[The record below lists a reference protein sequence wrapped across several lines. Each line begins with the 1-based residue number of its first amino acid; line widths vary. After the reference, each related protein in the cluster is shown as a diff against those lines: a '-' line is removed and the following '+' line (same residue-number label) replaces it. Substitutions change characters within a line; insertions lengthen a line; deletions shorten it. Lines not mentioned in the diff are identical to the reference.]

1 MCTILYTDIQW
12 SGYTRLLY
20 VHFLIKVLHHLH
32 IKHFQK
38 SKEPPVSMS
47 LLKFSVSSC
56 IAKKG
61 EEVLKVKQFCPISI
75 LFLLKQIDYEYL
87 MRLGVCEPL
96 CVCVCFKRET
106 LLTYPFL
113 LHRPQTRHSTSLS
126 PCLDQ
131 WFWERGWIMKR
142 SHATWS
148 SFRPT

>member
-1 MCTILYTDIQW
+1 MSDSWPELPALCTRLYAGIQW
-12 SGYTRLLY
+12 SGYTRQLY

-32 IKHFQK
+32 IKHFLFQK
-38 SKEPPVSMS
+38 SKDPPVSMS
-47 LLKFSVSSC
+47 LLKFYVSTC

-75 LFLLKQIDYEYL
+75 LFLLKQTDDEYL

-113 LHRPQTRHSTSLS
+113 LHRPQTGHSTSLS

-131 WFWERGWIMKR
+131 WF
-142 SHATWS
+142 
-148 SFRPT
+148 